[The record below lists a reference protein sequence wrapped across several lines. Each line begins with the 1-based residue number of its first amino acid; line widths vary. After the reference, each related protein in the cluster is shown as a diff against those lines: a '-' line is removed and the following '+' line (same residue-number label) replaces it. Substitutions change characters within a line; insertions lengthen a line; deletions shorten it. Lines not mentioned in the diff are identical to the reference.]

1 MFATLGFNVDLTGLN
16 QFKDALKG
24 ARADTALLSRNARVL
39 KNNLDS
45 VNKTLVSLN
54 GNLRLKKTDS
64 KISGT
69 YVELKNAVV
78 NADKALTSISKNQPY
93 TTKALGK
100 IHGSIIF
107 GESKWKRYADEVQ
120 RTKEL
125 LKDVKGKMVELRQ
138 NSTVSLRV
146 NGSGGGNGNR
156 SQSGGGGFFGGMMM
170 GGMGNARNPFSFFR
184 SMLPSVAL
192 AGAIP
197 AAGYMTK
204 EVVVRGREQ
213 TKMENMLQMTTK
225 DLSEMGDIVKYVREE
240 GLRLGLSSA
249 ELGKSFAQINMSA
262 GDKLSLSE
270 KKAMFTGLSEFMVT
284 MGTNED
290 DQKGIFRAINQ
301 MFSNNRILQEEI
313 NQLSERG
320 IPATLIYDAAMK
332 AYGAKNIQEIKKLQE
347 AGKLDPSKV
356 LPMFAKLVQDKARSS
371 GAFDAA
377 MQTSQTKQGQ
387 LNERFNQLSK
397 QIMDAGLDK
406 ALASLFEG
414 LSALIVKI
422 EEFGKS
428 LATLYGYISRF
439 TTSLSELNTS
449 SWLVVGVLAAIIGLF
464 GKKKK
469 SIFDTGKEVGKF
481 QKGFESLTKFFD
493 TKFGQSIARMV
504 GKLGLV
510 GLALTGLFKLG
521 SSLMEEANWLDFLLL
536 DIQMI
541 SERFK
546 NMFLRVKFGL
556 DELFRDNRLYQSFKL
571 VGNVQGAMSDTAM
584 NMITGNFSRNNDSGN
599 SLKYAFTEDGKR
611 KFKELKAMQNSIN
624 PLTPMRE
631 LIQSLSL
638 GDSYVPLHQR
648 KDIYLHIT
656 MPDGTRSTV
665 AVDLATAEQYIQ
677 TGSLRP

>member
-1 MFATLGFNVDLTGLN
+1 MFATLGFNVDLAGLN
-16 QFKDALKG
+16 QFKEALRG

-39 KNNLDS
+39 KDNLDS

-69 YVELKNAVV
+69 YIELKNAVV
-78 NADKALTSISKNQPY
+78 NADKALTSISNNQP
-93 TTKALGK
+93 TISKSLGK
-100 IHGSIIF
+100 IHRTIIY

-138 NSTVSLRV
+138 NSTISLKV

-156 SQSGGGGFFGGMMM
+156 SNNSGGGFFGGMMM

-197 AAGYMTK
+197 AAGYMTR

-213 TKMENMLQMTTK
+213 KKMENMLQMTTK
-225 DLSEMGDIVKYVREE
+225 DLSEMGDVVKYVREE

-270 KKAMFTGLSEFMVT
+270 KKTMFTGLSEFMVT

-320 IPATLIYDAAMK
+320 IPATLVYDAAMK

-347 AGKLDPSKV
+347 AGKLDPAKV
-356 LPMFAKLVQDKARSS
+356 LPVFAKLVQDKARSS

-387 LNERFNQLSK
+387 LNERFNQLSA
-397 QIMDAGLDK
+397 QIMEAGLDK
-406 ALASLFEG
+406 ALANLFEG
-414 LSALIVKI
+414 LSNLIVALERLGQTIQKI
-422 EEFGKS
+422 P
-428 LATLYGYISRF
+428 GYISSF
-439 TTSLSELNTS
+439 VNSLSSLNGT
-449 SWLVVGVLAAIIGLF
+449 SWLVVGAIAAVIGMF
-464 GKKKK
+464 TKKKK

-481 QKGFESLTKFFD
+481 QKGFERLTKFFD

-504 GKLGLV
+504 GKLGWV

-521 SSLMEEANWLDFLLL
+521 SSLMEEANWLDLLTL
-536 DIQMI
+536 HIQMI

-556 DELFRDNRLYQSFKL
+556 DEMFGDTRLYQALKFANTVQSTVSGTAKNLIMGTQPTPQGGAKYSLTEEGRKKFNEMKL
-571 VGNVQGAMSDTAM
+571 GFGTPSLLGSTREYISSLAQG
-584 NMITGNFSRNNDSGN
+584 G
-599 SLKYAFTEDGKR
+599 
-611 KFKELKAMQNSIN
+611 
-624 PLTPMRE
+624 
-631 LIQSLSL
+631 
-638 GDSYVPLHQR
+638 SYVPENQR
-648 KDIYLHIT
+648 KVIT
-656 MPDGTRSTV
+656 VNILQNGKVIGQETIDFR
-665 AVDLATAEQYIQ
+665 TAENYYIQ
-677 TGSLRP
+677 GELKP

>member
-16 QFKDALKG
+16 QFKEALRG

-100 IHGSIIF
+100 IHSSIIF

-125 LKDVKGKMVELRQ
+125 LKGVKGQMVSLRQ
-138 NSTVSLRV
+138 NSTVGLKV
-146 NGSGGGNGNR
+146 NGGGSGNR
-156 SQSGGGGFFGGMMM
+156 NNSGGGGFFGGMMM
-170 GGMGNARNPFSFFR
+170 GGIGNARNPFSFFR

-213 TKMENMLQMTTK
+213 KKMENMLQMTTK

-262 GDKLSLSE
+262 GDKLTTAE
-270 KKAMFTGLSEFMVT
+270 KKTMFTGLSEFMVT

-320 IPATLIYDAAMK
+320 IPATLVYDAAMK

-347 AGKLDPSKV
+347 AGKLDPAKV
-356 LPMFAKLVQDKARSS
+356 LPVFAQLVQDKARGS
-371 GAFDAA
+371 GAFDSA

-387 LNERFNQLSK
+387 LNERFNQLSA
-397 QIMDAGLDK
+397 QIMEAGLDK
-406 ALASLFEG
+406 ALANLFEG
-414 LSALIVKI
+414 LSNLVVALTNVTTALSAATSG
-422 EEFGKS
+422 FKS
-428 LATLYGYISRF
+428 LFDVVGGKGMLYG
-439 TTSLSELNTS
+439 
-449 SWLVVGVLAAIIGLF
+449 A
-464 GKKKK
+464 
-469 SIFDTGKEVGKF
+469 
-481 QKGFESLTKFFD
+481 LTL
-493 TKFGQSIARMV
+493 
-504 GKLGLV
+504 LGLV
-510 GLALTGLFKLG
+510 LLGNTKKISQMEGSVGKAQDKFEKFRKVLDNRVVKSLIRVATRVTALVSVFSLLSSVGDALADKQAGKTTWMDVMFADIDLLIARFRLFFALVR
-521 SSLMEEANWLDFLLL
+521 LDFLSMRRMFTTFINPFDWGDWESKTAKYFGNYSPKGRTGIMKPHEGYKNPMPWEQQQPSPYKQAPVPSVGYKGGWGGLENKQSL
-536 DIQMI
+536 DIKIPPIEIIDKTNSGILAIQQGDI
-541 SERFK
+541 D
-546 NMFLRVKFGL
+546 NPAFGW
-556 DELFRDNRLYQSFKL
+556 R
-571 VGNVQGAMSDTAM
+571 G
-584 NMITGNFSRNNDSGN
+584 
-599 SLKYAFTEDGKR
+599 
-611 KFKELKAMQNSIN
+611 
-624 PLTPMRE
+624 
-631 LIQSLSL
+631 
-638 GDSYVPLHQR
+638 
-648 KDIYLHIT
+648 
-656 MPDGTRSTV
+656 
-665 AVDLATAEQYIQ
+665 
-677 TGSLRP
+677 

>member
-1 MFATLGFNVDLTGLN
+1 MFATLGFNVDLAGLN
-16 QFKDALKG
+16 QFKEALKG

-100 IHGSIIF
+100 IHSSIIF
-107 GESKWKRYADEVQ
+107 GEGKWKRYADEVQ
-120 RTKEL
+120 RTKNL

-138 NSTVSLRV
+138 NSTISLKV
-146 NGSGGGNGNR
+146 NGNSGHGNR

-170 GGMGNARNPFSFFR
+170 GGMGNARNPLSFFR
-184 SMLPSVAL
+184 SILPSVAL

-197 AAGYMTK
+197 AAGYVTK

-213 TKMENMLQMTTK
+213 KKMENMLQMTTK

-270 KKAMFTGLSEFMVT
+270 KKTMFTGLSEFMVT

-320 IPATLIYDAAMK
+320 IPATLVYDAAMK

-347 AGKLDPSKV
+347 AGKLDPAKV
-356 LPMFAKLVQDKARSS
+356 LPVFAKLVQDKARSS

-387 LNERFNQLSK
+387 ANERFNQLSAK
-397 QIMDAGLDK
+397 IMEAGLDK
-406 ALASLFEG
+406 ALANLFEG
-414 LSALIVKI
+414 LSNLIDMLTNFSTAVKAAYDGIAAFGDLVGGKGVVYIALTLLGAILLKNAKNIGKMEGSVSKAQGTLSKFRTFLANPLMKTIISVGKRFFWFISLFSLFSTIGKALNDGASGKVTWMDVMLSYFDLMIAKI
-422 EEFGKS
+422 ELFFALLAVRAVSTGRILKAALNPMNLNKS
-428 LATLYGYISRF
+428 WEAV
-439 TTSLSELNTS
+439 NTF
-449 SWLVVGVLAAIIGLF
+449 AAIG
-464 GKKKK
+464 
-469 SIFDTGKEVGKF
+469 D
-481 QKGFESLTKFFD
+481 
-493 TKFGQSIARMV
+493 
-504 GKLGLV
+504 
-510 GLALTGLFKLG
+510 
-521 SSLMEEANWLDFLLL
+521 
-536 DIQMI
+536 
-541 SERFK
+541 FK
-546 NMFLRVKFGL
+546 NQGIGGVPRKDAQGDTLPRNKAPAMIPYAAPIPKIDLQNPVKFNNPQAMKIEVVDKTSNGIAVIQRGDL
-556 DELFRDNRLYQSFKL
+556 DNP
-571 VGNVQGAMSDTAM
+571 
-584 NMITGNFSRNNDSGN
+584 
-599 SLKYAFTEDGKR
+599 AFGW
-611 KFKELKAMQNSIN
+611 M
-624 PLTPMRE
+624 
-631 LIQSLSL
+631 
-638 GDSYVPLHQR
+638 G
-648 KDIYLHIT
+648 
-656 MPDGTRSTV
+656 
-665 AVDLATAEQYIQ
+665 
-677 TGSLRP
+677 

>member
-16 QFKDALKG
+16 QFKEALKG

-54 GNLRLKKTDS
+54 GNLRLKRTDS

-146 NGSGGGNGNR
+146 NGSGGGSNGNR
-156 SQSGGGGFFGGMMM
+156 SQSGGGFFGGMMM

-197 AAGYMTK
+197 AAGYMTR

-213 TKMENMLQMTTK
+213 KKMENMLQMTTK

-270 KKAMFTGLSEFMVT
+270 KKTMFTGLSEFMVT

-320 IPATLIYDAAMK
+320 IPATLVYDAAMK

-347 AGKLDPSKV
+347 AGKLDPAKV
-356 LPMFAKLVQDKARSS
+356 LPVFAKLVQDKARGS

-387 LNERFNQLSK
+387 LNERFNQLSA
-397 QIMDAGLDK
+397 QIMEAGLDK
-406 ALASLFEG
+406 ALANLFEG
-414 LSALIVKI
+414 LSNLIDVLTNVTKSLNAATEGFKAFYEIVGGKGLLYGALTLLGLVLLGNTKKLSKLEGGVGKAQDKLDRFRKI
-422 EEFGKS
+422 LDSNVVKS
-428 LATLYGYISRF
+428 LARVAVRVF
-439 TTSLSELNTS
+439 
-449 SWLVVGVLAAIIGLF
+449 
-464 GKKKK
+464 
-469 SIFDTGKEVGKF
+469 
-481 QKGFESLTKFFD
+481 
-493 TKFGQSIARMV
+493 
-504 GKLGLV
+504 GLV
-510 GLALTGLFKLG
+510 SAFSLLSAVGDALTEKQAGKTTWMDVMFADIDYLTEKFKLFFA
-521 SSLMEEANWLDFLLL
+521 LVRLDFLS
-536 DIQMI
+536 M
-541 SERFK
+541 RR
-546 NMFLRVKFGL
+546 MFTTFLNPFDWGDWVAQSPKYFGNYSPQGRTGVMKHHQGYTNTMPWENNAPSPQL
-556 DELFRDNRLYQSFKL
+556 KAPIPKVPEIKGWGSLENKTSASPIEIKL
-571 VGNVQGAMSDTAM
+571 VNETGVNM
-584 NMITGNFSRNNDSGN
+584 NAIYRGDVDNPAYGGSGY
-599 SLKYAFTEDGKR
+599 SVRMDG
-611 KFKELKAMQNSIN
+611 
-624 PLTPMRE
+624 
-631 LIQSLSL
+631 
-638 GDSYVPLHQR
+638 V
-648 KDIYLHIT
+648 
-656 MPDGTRSTV
+656 
-665 AVDLATAEQYIQ
+665 
-677 TGSLRP
+677 

>member
-1 MFATLGFNVDLTGLN
+1 MFATLGFNVDLAGLN
-16 QFKDALKG
+16 QFKEALKG

-100 IHGSIIF
+100 IHSSIIF
-107 GESKWKRYADEVQ
+107 GEGKWKRYADEVQ
-120 RTKEL
+120 RTKNL

-138 NSTVSLRV
+138 NSTVSLKV
-146 NGSGGGNGNR
+146 NGNSGHGDR

-170 GGMGNARNPFSFFR
+170 GGMGNARNPLSFFR
-184 SMLPSVAL
+184 SILPSVAL

-197 AAGYMTK
+197 AAGYVTK

-213 TKMENMLQMTTK
+213 KKMENMLQMTTK

-270 KKAMFTGLSEFMVT
+270 KKTMFTGLSEFMVT

-320 IPATLIYDAAMK
+320 IPATLVYDAAMK

-347 AGKLDPSKV
+347 AGKLDPAKV
-356 LPMFAKLVQDKARSS
+356 LPVFAKLVQDKARSS

-387 LNERFNQLSK
+387 ANERFNQLSAK
-397 QIMDAGLDK
+397 IMEAGLDK
-406 ALASLFEG
+406 ALANLFEG
-414 LSALIVKI
+414 LSNLIDMLTNFSTAVKAAYDGIAAFGDLVGGKGVVYIALTLLGAILLKNAKNIGKMEGSVSKAQGTLSKFRTFLANPLMKTIISVGKRFFWFISLFSLFSTIGKALNDGASGKVTWMDVMLSYFDLMIAKI
-422 EEFGKS
+422 ELFFALLAVRAVSTGRILKAALNPMNLNKS
-428 LATLYGYISRF
+428 WETV
-439 TTSLSELNTS
+439 NTF
-449 SWLVVGVLAAIIGLF
+449 AAIG
-464 GKKKK
+464 
-469 SIFDTGKEVGKF
+469 D
-481 QKGFESLTKFFD
+481 
-493 TKFGQSIARMV
+493 
-504 GKLGLV
+504 
-510 GLALTGLFKLG
+510 
-521 SSLMEEANWLDFLLL
+521 
-536 DIQMI
+536 
-541 SERFK
+541 FK
-546 NMFLRVKFGL
+546 NQGVGGVPRKDAQGDTLPRNKAPAMIPYAAPIPKIDLQNPVKFNNPQAMKIEVVDKTSNGIAVIQRGDL
-556 DELFRDNRLYQSFKL
+556 DNP
-571 VGNVQGAMSDTAM
+571 
-584 NMITGNFSRNNDSGN
+584 
-599 SLKYAFTEDGKR
+599 AFGW
-611 KFKELKAMQNSIN
+611 M
-624 PLTPMRE
+624 
-631 LIQSLSL
+631 
-638 GDSYVPLHQR
+638 G
-648 KDIYLHIT
+648 
-656 MPDGTRSTV
+656 
-665 AVDLATAEQYIQ
+665 
-677 TGSLRP
+677 

>member
-16 QFKDALKG
+16 QFKEALKG

-138 NSTVSLRV
+138 NSTVSLKV

-156 SQSGGGGFFGGMMM
+156 SNNSGGGFFGGMMM

-197 AAGYMTK
+197 AAGYMTR

-213 TKMENMLQMTTK
+213 KKMENMLQMTTK

-270 KKAMFTGLSEFMVT
+270 KKTMFTGLSEFMVT

-320 IPATLIYDAAMK
+320 IPATLVYDAAMK

-347 AGKLDPSKV
+347 AGKLDPAKV
-356 LPMFAKLVQDKARSS
+356 LPIFAKLVQDKARSS

-387 LNERFNQLSK
+387 LNERFNQLSA
-397 QIMDAGLDK
+397 QIMEAGLDK
-406 ALASLFEG
+406 ALANLFEG
-414 LSALIVKI
+414 LSKLI
-422 EEFGKS
+422 
-428 LATLYGYISRF
+428 TLMTDF
-439 TTSLSELNTS
+439 TTAVKAAYDGIAAFGNLLGGKGILYTA
-449 SWLVVGVLAAIIGLF
+449 LVILAAILLKNVKMLSRLEGGV
-464 GKKKK
+464 GKAQQ
-469 SIFDTGKEVGKF
+469 TVGKF
-481 QKGFESLTKFFD
+481 RNFLANPLMKTI
-493 TKFGQSIARMV
+493 IAV
-504 GKLGLV
+504 GKRFFWFISLFSLFSSIGKALNESATGKV
-510 GLALTGLFKLG
+510 TWMDIMMANFDLMIVKVELFFTLLAVKAISTGRILKAAMNPL
-521 SSLMEEANWLDFLLL
+521 NWTKEWQSKGTFAAIGDFPTNGKGGVPNKNASG
-536 DIQMI
+536 DIMPRPQAPAFI
-541 SERFK
+541 PYAAPIPK
-546 NMFLRVKFGL
+546 IDLNNPVKFNNPQAMKIEVIDKTSNGIQVV
-556 DELFRDNRLYQSFKL
+556 RDGDIDNPAF
-571 VGNVQGAMSDTAM
+571 GW
-584 NMITGNFSRNNDSGN
+584 SG
-599 SLKYAFTEDGKR
+599 
-611 KFKELKAMQNSIN
+611 
-624 PLTPMRE
+624 
-631 LIQSLSL
+631 
-638 GDSYVPLHQR
+638 
-648 KDIYLHIT
+648 
-656 MPDGTRSTV
+656 
-665 AVDLATAEQYIQ
+665 
-677 TGSLRP
+677 